1 MSQRVLLIAGAGV
14 AVIAILLWLLLAPAP
29 QTPVGDG
36 PALDVPPTPTP
47 APEHRVMLLFVGA
60 DGMLHPEL
68 RSAPLPDEVHE
79 RIKTVMAELLA
90 ENDAGNLTEKQLG
103 YARRIHRAAS
113 EMRALLDEKLASEGR
128 RLTAEEAVLDPAE
141 ILGLAVELVADG
153 VTLVAAHQAAER
165 LLLAIQG
172 EDHQLLVGA
181 LGRQTDRAGRA
192 Q

>member
-90 ENDAGNLTEKQLG
+90 GPSN
-103 YARRIHRAAS
+103 
-113 EMRALLDEKLASEGR
+113 
-128 RLTAEEAVLDPAE
+128 
-141 ILGLAVELVADG
+141 
-153 VTLVAAHQAAER
+153 
-165 LLLAIQG
+165 
-172 EDHQLLVGA
+172 
-181 LGRQTDRAGRA
+181 TDRYRSPVPYEANLRAVFVDSRGNAYVDLTPPPKPLTGSSTEIMLAYGVVDSIILNCPEVTAVQILFGGREVQSLTGHLDLSKPLVLNKRFIGA
-192 Q
+192 S